1 MDIVKFLPNY
11 FFWHYTE
18 AFRNIWGI
26 WTNFLWFTY
35 NFFSLP
41 ILARTLFMPWQ
52 RLDEEYKK
60 GFDVKEFSETLVVNS
75 LMRIVGISMRLTVIL
90 VGSLALVSV
99 VFLGLGAF
107 LLWALL
113 PLVLIFLL
121 AKGTVALS

>member
-1 MDIVKFLPNY
+1 MDIIKFLPNY
-11 FFWHYTE
+11 FLWHYTK

-41 ILARTLFMPWQ
+41 ILVRTLFLPWQ

-75 LMRIVGISMRLTVIL
+75 LMRIVGIFMRLTVIL

-99 VFLGLGAF
+99 AFLGIGAF
-107 LLWALL
+107 LLWVLL
-113 PLVLIFLL
+113 PLVIIFLL
-121 AKGTVALS
+121 AEGTVALS